1 MGVFQV
7 IYIVQLRYQIAESFS
22 YNFTTTSLGK
32 DNNVGCFPETEKR
45 KYSSQYYTLNKATP
59 QE

>member
-1 MGVFQV
+1 MGIFKLF
-7 IYIVQLRYQIAESFS
+7 ILPNWYQIAESFS

-45 KYSSQYYTLNKATP
+45 KYSSQYYTLNKTPP